1 LRDRLWNLWQSA
13 IGVVNRAT
21 TLIAI
26 ACAAFAVM
34 QEVSG
39 RAILPT
45 WLWWSTALILL
56 LLSGMDLQWQL
67 MTEQANAEAKAR
79 TKTPQP
85 DLALSDL
92 TGELLGTQDPEAF
105 GASTRLSLLF
115 ARIREAASLGLISVW
130 GRKNARP
137 HHLDF
142 HPLERI
148 PESHW
153 SGAQIDFVEYVRDP
167 RCSTRDARHP
177 GSPDHYADLYFN
189 SAQIGS
195 RISRAPIEPQ
205 RAEVAE
211 TG

>member
-1 LRDRLWNLWQSA
+1 MRDRLVNLWQSV
-13 IGVVNRAT
+13 IGVVNSPT

-45 WLWWSTALILL
+45 WLWWSAALILL
-56 LLSGMDLQWQL
+56 LLSGMGLQWQL
-67 MTEQANAEAKAR
+67 MTEQANAKAKA
-79 TKTPQP
+79 KTPQP

-92 TGELLGTQDPEAF
+92 TSEFLGTQDPEAF
-105 GASTRLSLLF
+105 GASTRLSQLF
-115 ARIREAASLGLISVW
+115 GRIREAASLGLISVW

-148 PESHW
+148 PELHW

-189 SAQIGS
+189 SAQIGA
-195 RISRAPIEPQ
+195 RIGRAPIEPQ
-205 RAEVAE
+205 RAEVAG

>member
-1 LRDRLWNLWQSA
+1 LRDRLVNLSQSV
-13 IGVVNRAT
+13 IGVINRAP

-45 WLWWSTALILL
+45 WMWWSAALVLV
-56 LLSGMDLQWQL
+56 LLSGMSLQRQL
-67 MTEQANAEAKAR
+67 MKEQAKVE
-79 TKTPQP
+79 TPQP
-85 DLALSDL
+85 DRALSDVIS
-92 TGELLGTQDPEAF
+92 EILGTQDPESF
-105 GASTRLSLLF
+105 GASTRLSQLF
-115 ARIREAASLGLISVW
+115 GRIREAASLGLISVW
-130 GRKNARP
+130 GRKNAKP

-148 PESHW
+148 PETHW

-177 GSPDHYADLYFN
+177 GSPDHYADLHFN
-189 SAQIGS
+189 SAQIDAQIG
-195 RISRAPIEPQ
+195 RAPIEPQ
-205 RAEVAE
+205 KSVVA
-211 TG
+211 